1 MIADVLPFRAI
12 VLQSLLLLVV
22 IAIESMVLFRQMK
35 MQGRQQ
41 ITPRQSVQYAASMN
55 LLSTVLGW
63 FTIFA
68 MFDFENLLPSDW
80 TRSTQQAV
88 LNFIFFNQLSNE
100 SLSFLIVLAFIT
112 FFVSFAIKQVT
123 LWGLKWLLQSEFPQ
137 VAPDIEAD
145 TERAKLAAVGIRDLR
160 KDPRDDNNL
169 NISTVLIANA
179 WSYGAILVI
188 LLILSS
194 QLRA

>member
-1 MIADVLPFRAI
+1 MIANVLPFRAI

-22 IAIESMVLFRQMK
+22 IAIESAVLFRQMK
-35 MQGRQQ
+35 TQGRQQ
-41 ITPRQSVQYAASMN
+41 ITPKQSVQYAASMN

-68 MFDFENLLPSDW
+68 VFDLENLLPADW
-80 TRSTQQAV
+80 TQATQTAV
-88 LNFIFFNQLSNE
+88 LNFILFNRLSDQ

-112 FFVSFAIKQVT
+112 FFASFAIKQVT

-137 VAPDIEAD
+137 VAPDID
-145 TERAKLAAVGIRDLR
+145 TDPERAKLVAVAIRDLR
-160 KDPRDDNNL
+160 TDPRNDNNL

-179 WSYGAILVI
+179 WSYSAILII
-188 LLILSS
+188 LLILSL
-194 QLRA
+194 QFRF